1 MEENSTH
8 NHMKLIKDIT
18 DGIKGFFMG
27 AANVVPGVS
36 GGTVALISG
45 IYNELIDSLNAL
57 MSVGTWKSLFK
68 DGWKKW
74 WETIH
79 GEFLLSLGVGVILSI
94 FTLAKVMGY
103 ALDYHPIQT
112 WAFFFGLIV
121 ASAAVMLSDIKGWK
135 WSDAAVTVAGMV
147 LGLAV
152 CTLSPSQTPDDM
164 WFIAICGAIAICT
177 MILPGISGSFI
188 LVILGKY
195 DYIMGAIDS
204 LNIPVLAVFGIGCM
218 LGIMAFS
225 KALHWLLER
234 WERQTMLV
242 LVGFVIGSLVKV
254 WPWNDMDAL
263 AKAQLLRA
271 NSAALINSGAADA
284 ASQMTDCSGAVPVDL
299 QIPSAI
305 IFALIGVALIAAIEI
320 YAKRNK

>member
-1 MEENSTH
+1 
-8 NHMKLIKDIT
+8 MKLIKDIT

-68 DGWKKW
+68 DGWKTW
-74 WETIH
+74 WNTIH
-79 GEFLLSLGVGVILSI
+79 GEFLLSLGIGVILSI

-103 ALDYHPIQT
+103 ALTFHPIQT

-121 ASAAVMLSDIKGWK
+121 ASAVVMLRDIKGWK
-135 WSDAAVTVAGMV
+135 WSDVAVTLAGTA

-204 LNIPVLAVFGIGCM
+204 LNFPVIAVFGVGCV

-225 KALHWLLER
+225 KALHWLLSR

-254 WPWNDMDAL
+254 WPWNDMAAL
-263 AKAQLLRA
+263 AEAQVLRG
-271 NSAALINSGAADA
+271 GAAA
-284 ASQMTDCSGAVPVDL
+284 PVDL

-320 YAKRNK
+320 FAHRTDQ

>member
-1 MEENSTH
+1 
-8 NHMKLIKDIT
+8 MKIIKDIT

-45 IYNELIDSLNAL
+45 IYNELIESLNAM
-57 MSVGTWKSLFK
+57 MSVSTWKSLFK
-68 DGWKKW
+68 DGWKQW
-74 WETIH
+74 WGTIH
-79 GEFLLSLGVGVILSI
+79 GEFLLSLGIGVILSI

-103 ALDYHPIQT
+103 ALSYHPIQT

-121 ASAAVMLSDIKGWK
+121 ASAVVMLKDIKGWK
-135 WSDAAVTVAGMV
+135 WTDVAVTLAGMA
-147 LGLAV
+147 LGLVV
-152 CTLSPSQTPDDM
+152 CTLSPSETPDAM

-195 DYIMGAIDS
+195 DYIMKAIDS
-204 LNIPVLAVFGIGCM
+204 LDIPVIAVFGIGCVI
-218 LGIMAFS
+218 GILAFA
-225 KALHWLLER
+225 KALHWLLAR

-242 LVGFVIGSLVKV
+242 LVGFVVGSLVKV
-254 WPWNDMDAL
+254 WPWNDMAAL
-263 AKAQLLRA
+263 AEAQVLRG
-271 NSAALINSGAADA
+271 GAAA
-284 ASQMTDCSGAVPVDL
+284 PADL

-305 IFALIGVALIAAIEI
+305 IFALVGVALIAAIEI
-320 YAKRNK
+320 FAHRTEK